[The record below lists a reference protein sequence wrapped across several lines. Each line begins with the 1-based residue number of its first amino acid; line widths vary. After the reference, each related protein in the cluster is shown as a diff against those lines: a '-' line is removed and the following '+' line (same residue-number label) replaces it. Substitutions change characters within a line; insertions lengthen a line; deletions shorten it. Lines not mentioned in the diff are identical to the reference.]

1 MNKNIPEE
9 NIIAYKYLYEIEIAH
24 RELIIFCLQD
34 LHGPK
39 WYKSRLPGDVL
50 EKYKKGIQYEHS
62 INWSNFIPHHPIYY
76 IDFSDLK
83 KIILRRDNWD
93 SAFKKIFKN
102 KEIFSGSITEI
113 EFIRNKI
120 AHNRI
125 ISNNDLKILESSHT
139 KFIQMIGRVKF
150 NELISKCTI
159 AVDLAEQLKELKI
172 IAEQSFNAIIKY
184 EVFAEMDKVIQITSL
199 WWFEKDYLKY
209 DLDNVND
216 YLKLL
221 FEYCSFTRKRGMGH
235 KIEKWVKKSRVQEIH
250 KESQKNLIKN
260 ISYYG
265 ENSNDKKISL

>member
-1 MNKNIPEE
+1 MNNNIPKK
-9 NIIAYKYLYEIEIAH
+9 NIIAYQYLYEIEIAL
-24 RELIIFCLQD
+24 RELIIFFLQD
-34 LHGPK
+34 LYGSK

-50 EKYKKGIQYEHS
+50 EKYKKGIKYEHS
-62 INWSNFIPHHPIYY
+62 IKWSNFIPHHPIYY

-83 KIILRRDNWD
+83 KVIQKSDNWN
-93 SAFKKIFKN
+93 SVFKKIFEN
-102 KEIFSGSITEI
+102 KEIFSSSITEI

-125 ISNNDLKILESSHT
+125 ISNDDLNILKSSRT
-139 KFIQMIGRVKF
+139 KFIQMIGEAKF

-159 AVDLAEQLKELKI
+159 AVDLVEQLKELNK

-184 EVFAEMDKVIQITSL
+184 EVFSEMDRVIQITSL

-209 DLDNVND
+209 DLDNMND

-221 FEYCSFTRKRGMGH
+221 NEYCSFTRKRGMGH
-235 KIEKWVKKSRVQEIH
+235 KMEKWVKESRVQEIH
-250 KESQKNLIKN
+250 KESQKSLIKN

-265 ENSNDKKISL
+265 EN